1 MKKHRLTQK
10 RRVVLLA
17 IWSAVAKMSFFL
29 AVVLGLGLVNGMIER
44 L

>member
-1 MKKHRLTQK
+1 MKKYRLTQK

-17 IWSAVAKMSFFL
+17 IWSAVAKMSFLL
-29 AVVLGLGLVNGMIER
+29 AAVMALGLINGFIER